1 MRIFLAVAGTLVLCA
16 RSATAQ
22 TRNPAGT
29 DSVSAVPQCRT
40 GDAVM
45 LARAAA
51 DSVCLSRRDAVG
63 WAVERNPQI
72 EAAVEQVAQA
82 RARRVQGIAIPDPQ
96 FAYTVGAATGLFGGS
111 AKDKILEASLAIP
124 FPDKF
129 RLRGRIGRADI
140 QATEAGL
147 ALLRQTVA
155 AQTSQTYDLV
165 LGAVAR
171 HRILLQVKALA
182 EDFVVKTEARF
193 RAGST
198 PRLDV
203 VKAQVD
209 LAQVIN
215 DLIASE
221 RDADNGRVSLNRLL
235 NRPLG
240 SPVGLADTL
249 AVPPELPPMPALE
262 ALALRT
268 RPELIGLER
277 QQQGAKAVT
286 ALAREYWLPD
296 IVFGLGHNYADPGPG
311 VFTTG
316 VAFPL
321 PVFFW
326 QHSKGEIAEA
336 RHRELELAATARDLR
351 AQVAEDVRV
360 SYAAAATAL
369 RQVVFLRDRLLPS
382 AREAYRIASVSYGL
396 GGSSALDVLD
406 ARRALRDAEN
416 QYADAL
422 AAANIAR
429 ADLGRAIATSLDSAG
444 SGGSHDR

>member
-1 MRIFLAVAGTLVLCA
+1 MRIFLAVAGTLVLCTG
-16 RSATAQ
+16 SATAQ
-22 TRNPAGT
+22 TRDSTRT
-29 DSVSAVPQCRT
+29 DSLRRTRLPAADSVPPVPHCAADGPVT
-40 GDAVM
+40 P
-45 LARAAA
+45 ARAAA
-51 DSVCLSRRDAVG
+51 DSVCLNRRDAVS

-72 EAAVEQVAQA
+72 QAGVELVAQA
-82 RARRVQGIAIPDPQ
+82 RARRVQGVAIPDPQ

-111 AKDKILEASLAIP
+111 AKDKVLETSLTIP
-124 FPDKF
+124 FLDKF

-147 ALLRQTVA
+147 TSLRQIIA
-155 AQTSQTYDLV
+155 AQTSQTYDSVLV
-165 LGAVAR
+165 ALAR
-171 HRILLQVKALA
+171 QRILLQVKALA
-182 EDFVVKTEARF
+182 ADFVAKTEARF

-203 VKAQVD
+203 VKAQV
-209 LAQVIN
+209 
-215 DLIASE
+215 E
-221 RDADNGRVSLNRLL
+221 RDADNARASLNRLL
-235 NRPLG
+235 NRSLG

-249 AVPPELPPMPALE
+249 AVPPELPPLADLE
-262 ALALRT
+262 AMALRA
-268 RPELIGLER
+268 RPEITGLER

-296 IVFGLGHNYADPGPG
+296 IIFGLGKNYADPGPG
-311 VFTTG
+311 IITTG

-336 RHRELELAATARDLR
+336 RHRELELAANAQDLR
-351 AQVAEDVRV
+351 SQIAQDVRV
-360 SYAAAATAL
+360 SYATAATAL
-369 RQVVFLRDRLLPS
+369 RQVVFIRDQLLPA

-396 GGSSALDVLD
+396 GGSSALEVLD

-429 ADLGRAIATSLDSAG
+429 ADLGRAIATSLDGAG
-444 SGGSHDR
+444 SGGSHGR